1 MMWRK
6 LRRTRAGWI
15 RRAGPRRWLL
25 AAILLAV
32 IVVPLPSP
40 ASGQQPA
47 PRTARLHGSAER
59 WAARLPGQ
67 WIASPGA
74 AGTVPA
80 SGQGYIAVGG
90 GLVAVGAGLAVTAY
104 RLSDGARLW
113 QLTLDAPAGSKIVSV
128 RAWPGVVTVGVAGT
142 SGATRTETT
151 ISAKSGTK
159 LGRYPAALFGG
170 AVEAT
175 PHATVVIG
183 NGTVT
188 SYDNASG
195 RVRWQRRTADGP
207 WRADGATLYVARQSG
222 GPLGAGPVTGL
233 QVVDLDSG
241 TERIMP
247 SPNGRPF
254 PGTLTA
260 AADDAV
266 LFTSAWG
273 VTAYSAWT
281 GAELW
286 SAAGTVPEG
295 SDPGAGLIYLTS
307 RDGALTGVNPFTGKV
322 LTSVPGSATTGSAAM
337 YVVRG
342 GVALGLDSGPG
353 GEAWGYSVTAGR
365 VTWTVPSLPWPH
377 FFSDLSG
384 VGGSASGSG
393 DTVVIAAC
401 RTLGRRAVT
410 PAATPSASASASGSG
425 ASAQPTGTGSP
436 PVSPSASPGPPPAP
450 VQLCADPEL
459 VALNA

>member
-1 MMWRK
+1 MWRK
-6 LRRTRAGWI
+6 LRSTRGGWL

-25 AAILLAV
+25 AAVLLAV
-32 IVVPLPSP
+32 IVVPLPRP

-47 PRTARLHGSAER
+47 TRSARPQGSAER
-59 WAARLPGQ
+59 WTARLPGQ
-67 WIASPGA
+67 WIAAPGA

-90 GLVAVGAGLAVTAY
+90 GLVTVGVGLTVTAY

-113 QLTLDAPAGSKIVSV
+113 QLSLDAPAGSRIMSV
-128 RAWPGVVTVGVAGT
+128 RAWPGVVTAGVAGA
-142 SGATRTETT
+142 SGATRTETA
-151 ISAKSGTK
+151 ISAKRGTE
-159 LGRYPAALFGG
+159 LGRYPAALYGG

-175 PHATVVIG
+175 PRATAIIG

-195 RVRWQRRTADGP
+195 RVRWQRRTAAGS
-207 WRADGATLYVARQSG
+207 WRADGATLYVAQQAG
-222 GPLGAGPVTGL
+222 GPVRAGPVTGL

-254 PGTLTA
+254 PGTLA
-260 AADDAV
+260 AAANGAV
-266 LFTSAWG
+266 LFTSASG

-295 SDPGAGLIYLTS
+295 SDQDTGLIYLTS

-342 GVALGLDSGPG
+342 GVALGLDSGAG
-353 GEAWGYSVTAGR
+353 GEAWGYSLAQAR
-365 VTWTVPSLPWPH
+365 VTWTVPGLPWPH
-377 FFSDLSG
+377 YFSDLSG
-384 VGGSASGSG
+384 IGGSAASSG
-393 DTVVIAAC
+393 DIVVIAAC
-401 RTLGRRAVT
+401 PRLARAA
-410 PAATPSASASASGSG
+410 PAPAPSASASGS
-425 ASAQPTGTGSP
+425 ASSSP
-436 PVSPSASPGPPPAP
+436 PVTGKARPNPSPSPSPAP
-450 VQLCADPEL
+450 LCANPEL
-459 VALNA
+459 VALNV